1 MVNRLQKYL
10 QRDKHM
16 KISNTFTK
24 AAVLSAALLGTGMIA
39 GCSDA
44 QRAAMGAWGEEAVV
58 LAYSGGKLTYAGI
71 STGKIASESNSDGY
85 YFNDKCQNGVL
96 AEIGGDVNII
106 RHPMGKQLNCDN
118 LPKVETPTYKF

>member
-1 MVNRLQKYL
+1 
-10 QRDKHM
+10 M

-24 AAVLSAALLGTGMIA
+24 AAVLSAALLGTAAIT

-44 QRAAMGAWGEEAVV
+44 NRAALGAWGEEAVV

-71 STGKIASESNSDGY
+71 SSGKIESESSSDGY
-85 YFNDKCQNGVL
+85 YFNDKCKNGVL

-106 RHPMGKQLNCDN
+106 RHPMGRTLSCDN
-118 LPKVETPTYKF
+118 LPKVEVPTYKF